1 MVLIKFE
8 GKPFYPLDL
17 QQDSQT
23 ISVNIGGWLVTE
35 PVSRFISSPILI
47 LLTLSP
53 LVYVRC
59 FVFARVQLIGA
70 SSSPALY
77 QKYSS
82 NPTPPVDEWTLF
94 QAMSADSAGGGIQ
107 QLETHYKTFIVRI
120 FRLIAIL
127 HVH

>member
-47 LLTLSP
+47 LLT
-53 LVYVRC
+53 
-59 FVFARVQLIGA
+59 
-70 SSSPALY
+70 
-77 QKYSS
+77 
-82 NPTPPVDEWTLF
+82 
-94 QAMSADSAGGGIQ
+94 
-107 QLETHYKTFIVRI
+107 
-120 FRLIAIL
+120 
-127 HVH
+127 